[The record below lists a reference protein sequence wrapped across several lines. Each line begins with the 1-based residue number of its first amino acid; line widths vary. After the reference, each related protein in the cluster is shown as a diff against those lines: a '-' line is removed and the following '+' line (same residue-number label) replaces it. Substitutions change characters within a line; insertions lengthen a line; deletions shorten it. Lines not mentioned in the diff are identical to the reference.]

1 VSRAW
6 CTAPVHLR
14 AHIKAVAIGHFV
26 SQARLKVTSQALEA
40 LVNGADIHHQT
51 ATINFGNVR
60 SLANDVVHLWICWKA
75 GYSVASLG
83 QLRYQQQH
91 CPRWGSG
98 LGGPPLFERVMRLD
112 FCSDSKL
119 GCCAPNQMMMAMT
132 VTIMMATK
140 MMMMMMVMMMMMG
153 IWPEETWGRCLIYLC
168 WWHRKRN
175 QNICKQNRLEL
186 LRDNCSWSGQYI
198 NFP

>member
-1 VSRAW
+1 MSRAW

-26 SQARLKVTSQALEA
+26 SQARLKVTAQALEA

-60 SLANDVVHLWICWKA
+60 SLAKDVVHLWICWMA

-119 GCCAPNQMMMAMT
+119 GCCGP
-132 VTIMMATK
+132 
-140 MMMMMMVMMMMMG
+140 
-153 IWPEETWGRCLIYLC
+153 
-168 WWHRKRN
+168 
-175 QNICKQNRLEL
+175 
-186 LRDNCSWSGQYI
+186 
-198 NFP
+198 